1 MLRTQAVVAS
11 FTLLIGLA
19 GLPAFGQEA
28 GGTRIALV
36 SIQDT
41 ITRTQ
46 EGQKRTQELR
56 EKYQPA
62 QQQIATKQNEVG
74 RLQKQLADG
83 ANIMSDDQTR
93 KLQRDIQTAQRDAQR
108 MMEDAEA
115 EYQRD
120 IQAFQQDI
128 YGRVRTVIH
137 DYMLEKGYSL
147 ILDISG
153 QQSPVVDAKTELLIT
168 NEIIELYDRKHP
180 AAAATS
186 PVAPGPSGAAATP

>member
-1 MLRTQAVVAS
+1 M
-11 FTLLIGLA
+11 A
-19 GLPAFGQEA
+19 GLPAFGQET

-62 QQQIATKQNEVG
+62 QQKIEAKQGEIG
-74 RLQKQLADG
+74 QLQKQLTEG
-83 ANIMSDDQTR
+83 ANIMSDDQKR
-93 KLQRDIQTAQRDAQR
+93 RLQRDIQAAQRDAQR

-120 IQAFQQDI
+120 VQTFQQDV

-147 ILDISG
+147 VLDISA
-153 QQSPVVDAKTELLIT
+153 QQTPVVDAKTELLIT
-168 NEIIELYDRKHP
+168 NEIIELYDKKHP

-186 PVAPGPSGAAATP
+186 SVAPAAPGGTATP

>member
-1 MLRTQAVVAS
+1 MLRTHALTAS
-11 FTLLIGLA
+11 FALLIGMA
-19 GLPAFGQEA
+19 GLPAFAQET

-56 EKYQPA
+56 DKYQPA
-62 QQQIATKQNEVG
+62 QQKIELKQGEVG
-74 RLQKQLADG
+74 RLQKQLTEG
-83 ANIMSDDQTR
+83 ANIMSDDQKR
-93 KLQRDIQTAQRDAQR
+93 RLQRDIQAAQRDAQR

-120 IQAFQQDI
+120 VQTFQQDV

-147 ILDISG
+147 VLDISA
-153 QQSPVVDAKTELLIT
+153 QQTPVVDAKTELLIT
-168 NEIIELYDRKHP
+168 NEIIELYDKKHP

-186 PVAPGPSGAAATP
+186 SVAPAASGGTATP